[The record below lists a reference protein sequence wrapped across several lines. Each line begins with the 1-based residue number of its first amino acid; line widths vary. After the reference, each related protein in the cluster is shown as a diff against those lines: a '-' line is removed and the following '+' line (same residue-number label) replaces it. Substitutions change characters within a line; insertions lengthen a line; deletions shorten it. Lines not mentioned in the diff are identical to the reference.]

1 MKMKVA
7 AAQLSSSVVS
17 AIETFATFTNLLPA
31 EAIFTAEFVQKI
43 DDLTPPDSSNPKVI
57 DHKHFRCDVMWGWD
71 RRC

>member
-17 AIETFATFTNLLPA
+17 AIETFVTLTNLLPA

-43 DDLTPPDSSNPKVI
+43 DDSFDSPIVVNI
-57 DHKHFRCDVMWGWD
+57 F
-71 RRC
+71 